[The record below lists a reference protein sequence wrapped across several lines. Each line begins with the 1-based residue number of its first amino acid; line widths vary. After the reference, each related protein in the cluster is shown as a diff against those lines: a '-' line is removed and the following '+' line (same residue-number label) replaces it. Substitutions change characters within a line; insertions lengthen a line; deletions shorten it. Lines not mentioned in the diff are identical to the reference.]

1 MGDCRA
7 AGTPKPGLYCG
18 HGQGRSGPFPRQDP
32 VCLVGEGKGAT
43 AAWAKDPR
51 GWGTALRQALRPPL
65 QTDAA
70 LLYDAVHIV
79 SVCYQRAPQMTVNS
93 LQCHRHKAWRF
104 GGRFMN
110 FIKEVSACSPPPGP
124 PPRGSSMLQSKGAGR
139 IDFQSTR
146 TGARWFTS
154 LSLCFPGRKWAGR
167 DQSHRAIERLRP
179 WHLGGSPWA
188 ARIVS
193 RTCMGFQGNG

>member
-1 MGDCRA
+1 M
-7 AGTPKPGLYCG
+7 
-18 HGQGRSGPFPRQDP
+18 
-32 VCLVGEGKGAT
+32 CLVGEGKGAT

-51 GWGTALRQALRPPL
+51 GWGTALRQALRPPF

-110 FIKEVSACSPPPGP
+110 FIKEVSACPSPPGP
-124 PPRGSSMLQSKGAGR
+124 PPPGVFRATEQRRRQNRFPVHTNRGTLVHISEPL
-139 IDFQSTR
+139 F
-146 TGARWFTS
+146 
-154 LSLCFPGRKWAGR
+154 
-167 DQSHRAIERLRP
+167 
-179 WHLGGSPWA
+179 PWA
-188 ARIVS
+188 K
-193 RTCMGFQGNG
+193 MGWTGPISQGD